1 MESINSQNP
10 DYSKTFLLEIKEEH
24 IDQNHLI
31 EEEINQLRQQHS
43 NNHKKTEEDLKNP
56 NIKETPNN
64 NHLSEVNNQDD
75 M

>member
-56 NIKETPNN
+56 NIAPLGFPSVD
-64 NHLSEVNNQDD
+64 LSFSNLWKD
-75 M
+75 